1 MLEQTLQAFLGA
13 QIFAFALTFV
23 RLGTAIMIMP
33 GVGDS
38 FVPGRLRL
46 HFAVALTL
54 ALSPITLAYVPDP
67 LPGTLGLFSLIF
79 MEFVIGIFFGGI
91 ARIFMMALDTA
102 GMVISIS
109 SGLSNAQLFNPAL
122 STQGSLVGAFLSVTG
137 VVVLFAM
144 NLHHLLFAGII
155 ESYEFFPL
163 GALPDFGSMA
173 EMVARSVTAAFAIGI
188 KIAAP
193 FLVISILI
201 YTGMGVLS
209 RLMPQV
215 QVFLIALPLQI
226 IIALIMMSMFL
237 SSAYLFWGS
246 QFEQAMVFF
255 LKSSGG

>member
-1 MLEQTLQAFLGA
+1 MLEQTLQDFLG
-13 QIFAFALTFV
+13 IHVFAFALTFV

-33 GVGDS
+33 GIGDS
-38 FVPGRLRL
+38 FVSARVRL

-54 ALSPITLAYVPDP
+54 ALFPLTVQYIPDP
-67 LPGTLGLFSLIF
+67 LPATFGLFALIL
-79 MEFVIGIFFGGI
+79 MEFIIGIFFGGI

-122 STQGSLVGAFLSVTG
+122 STQGSLVGAFLSITG
-137 VVVLFAM
+137 VVVLFSL

-155 ESYEFFPL
+155 ESYEFFPM
-163 GALPDFGSMA
+163 GAIPDWGSMA
-173 EMVARSVTAAFAIGI
+173 EMVARAVSAAFSIGI

-193 FLVISILI
+193 FLVMSILI

-226 IIALIMMSMFL
+226 LIALALMTMFL
-237 SSAYLFWGS
+237 SSAYLYWGT

>member
-1 MLEQTLQAFLGA
+1 MLEQTLQAFLGV
-13 QIFAFALTFV
+13 QVFAFALTFV

-38 FVPGRLRL
+38 FVNSRLRL

-54 ALSPITLAYVPDP
+54 ALFPMTVSYIPDP
-67 LPGTLGLFSLIF
+67 LPSTFGLFSLIL
-79 MEFVIGIFFGGI
+79 MEFIIGIFFGGI
-91 ARIFMMALDTA
+91 ARIFMMSLDTA

-137 VVVLFAM
+137 IVVLFSL

-155 ESYEFFPL
+155 ESYEFFPV
-163 GALPDFGSMA
+163 GAIPDFGSMA
-173 EMVARSVTAAFAIGI
+173 EMMARSVSAAFTIGF

-193 FLVISILI
+193 FVVLSILL

-209 RLMPQV
+209 RLMPQI
-215 QVFLIALPLQI
+215 QVFMVALPLQI
-226 IIALIMMSMFL
+226 LLSLVLMSMFL
-237 SSAYLFWGS
+237 SSAYLFWAV

-255 LKSSGG
+255 LKTSGG

>member
-1 MLEQTLQAFLGA
+1 MLEATLQEFLSV
-13 QIFAFALTFV
+13 QVFAFALTFV

-46 HFAVALTL
+46 HFAVALTF
-54 ALSPITLAYVPDP
+54 ALFPLTVAYVPDP
-67 LPGTLGLFSLIF
+67 LPATLGLFALIF
-79 MEFVIGIFFGGI
+79 MEFIIGIFFGSI

-109 SGLSNAQLFNPAL
+109 SGLSNAQMFNPAL

-137 VVVLFAM
+137 IVILFAM

-155 ESYEFFPL
+155 ESYEFFPV

-173 EMVARSVTAAFAIGI
+173 EIVARSISASFSIGI

-193 FLVISILI
+193 FLVMSILI

-215 QVFLIALPLQI
+215 QVFLIALPVQI
-226 IIALIMMSMFL
+226 LIALALMSLFL
-237 SSAYLFWGS
+237 SSAYLYWGT

-255 LKSSGG
+255 LKASGG

>member
-1 MLEQTLQAFLGA
+1 MLETTLQDFLGL
-13 QIFAFALTFV
+13 QVFAFALTFV

-38 FVPGRLRL
+38 FVPARIRL
-46 HFAVALTL
+46 HFAVALSL
-54 ALSPITLAYVPDP
+54 ALFPLTVGYIPDP
-67 LPGTLGLFSLIF
+67 LPGTFGIFSLIL
-79 MEFVIGIFFGGI
+79 MEFIIGIFFGGI

-137 VVVLFAM
+137 IVVLFAM

-155 ESYEFFPL
+155 ESYEFFPV
-163 GALPDFGSMA
+163 GALPDVGSMA
-173 EMVARSVTAAFAIGI
+173 EMIARAVTAAFAIGI

-201 YTGMGVLS
+201 YTGMGILS

-215 QVFLIALPLQI
+215 QVFLLALPLQI
-226 IIALIMMSMFL
+226 LIALVVMSMFL
-237 SSAYLFWGS
+237 SSAYLFWGT
-246 QFEQAMVFF
+246 QFEEAMVFF
-255 LKSSGG
+255 LKSAG